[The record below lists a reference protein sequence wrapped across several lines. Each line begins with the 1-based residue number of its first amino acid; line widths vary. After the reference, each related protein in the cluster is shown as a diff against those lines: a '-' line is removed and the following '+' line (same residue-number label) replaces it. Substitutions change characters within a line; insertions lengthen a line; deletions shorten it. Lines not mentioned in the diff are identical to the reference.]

1 MAISASPSESAPGGA
16 PPRPAYSRSAA
27 IAWSAASNRRR
38 SSGGIESAK
47 IADWVA
53 ALGWEAVLNRRSK
66 TWRTLPE
73 ATREIDAPAAAVD
86 LMAAHPTLIK
96 RPVLEIDGEA
106 TVGFG
111 SAVMARLERGGAS

>member
-1 MAISASPSESAPGGA
+1 MTLHLYGIATCDRCRQARRWLSEAGLECPYTDL
-16 PPRPAYSRSAA
+16 RKD
-27 IAWSAASNRRR
+27 
-38 SSGGIESAK
+38 GIESAK

-53 ALGWEAVLNRRSK
+53 ALGWEAVLNRRST
-66 TWRTLPE
+66 TWRNLPE

-111 SAVMARLERGGAS
+111 SAVMARLERGTAP